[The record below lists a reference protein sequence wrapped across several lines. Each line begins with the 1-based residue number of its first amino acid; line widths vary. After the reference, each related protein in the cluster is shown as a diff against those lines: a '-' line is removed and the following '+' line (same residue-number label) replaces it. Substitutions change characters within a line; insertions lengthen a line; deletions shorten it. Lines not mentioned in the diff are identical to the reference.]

1 MQSTESSSGYSHRA
15 LKGYEVCIHEC
26 VPSGCISA
34 KTQTLL
40 WNREGHACRRH
51 ACLESMHPNCGQ
63 YPGCPGKPYLGR
75 SSHAQATRQPTEI
88 ELTLINDIPVLLRPG
103 DAMDLDQQ
111 DDKEDPR
118 RDFGVSSNLI
128 SYPYQSTFRPFS
140 VIFIPDPTLELHNK
154 SKALHDLAYI
164 QTTLT
169 EYEYNAVK
177 HLEGSVHPLSSGA
190 IRGWPSG
197 SRYKT
202 GSGSSGYRVCIQ
214 EWVSPIFNRFYH
226 NRYTQ

>member
-1 MQSTESSSGYSHRA
+1 MLVPCLVTMQSSETSSGSSRRT

-40 WNREGHACRRH
+40 WNREGHSCRKH
-51 ACLESMHPNCGQ
+51 ACLASMHPKCGE
-63 YPGCPGKPYLGR
+63 YPNCPGAQYLGR
-75 SSHAQATRQPTEI
+75 TSHPQATRPPTEM
-88 ELTLINDIPVLLRPG
+88 ELTLTNDIPVLLRPG
-103 DAMDLDQQ
+103 DIMDIDPQ
-111 DDKEDPR
+111 DVKEDTR
-118 RDFGVSSNLI
+118 KDFGVSLTMINS
-128 SYPYQSTFRPFS
+128 PRQSPFRPFS
-140 VIFIPDPTLELHNK
+140 VIFIPDPTLELQNK

-190 IRGWPSG
+190 VRTWTSAP
-197 SRYKT
+197 RYKS
-202 GSGSSGYRVCIQ
+202 GSGSPGYRVCIQ
-214 EWVSPIFNRFYH
+214 EWVSPISR
-226 NRYTQ
+226 